1 MSPVVVSVNMNLE
14 YKIGGGFMQI
24 GIIGGGAIGLLFACY
39 LSKSNQVTL
48 YCRTNDQARLMNK
61 YGIDLKYHGMVDNF
75 TIKAKQSEE
84 ISAEELFII
93 AVKQYQLEQ
102 IERVL
107 SHIPAQTPLI
117 FIQNGVAHLKFIEN
131 LSHETII
138 VGVVEHGALK
148 EKTNYVHHTGEG
160 VTRLALF
167 RGNEQSVLPI
177 IHKLNTISFPF
188 VFEKDYIE
196 MVFGKLIVNA
206 VINPLT
212 TILKVKNG
220 ELMLNSHYLHLV
232 NLVLEEVVKVLDIS
246 DREKVFNRIQTI
258 CENTANNQS
267 SMLKDILN
275 NRQTEIDGIIG
286 GLLHIAETKKLK
298 VPVLQFLYHSIKG
311 MER

>member
-1 MSPVVVSVNMNLE
+1 MNLE

>member
-1 MSPVVVSVNMNLE
+1 MNLE

-61 YGIDLKYHGMVDNF
+61 YGIYLKYHGMVDNF

-188 VFEKDYIE
+188 VFEKDYME

-286 GLLHIAETKKLK
+286 GLLHIAETKNLK

>member
-1 MSPVVVSVNMNLE
+1 MVVSVNMNLE

-61 YGIDLKYHGMVDNF
+61 YGIYLKYHGMVDNF

-188 VFEKDYIE
+188 VFEKDYME

-286 GLLHIAETKKLK
+286 GLLHIAETKNLK

>member
-1 MSPVVVSVNMNLE
+1 
-14 YKIGGGFMQI
+14 MQI

-61 YGIDLKYHGMVDNF
+61 YGIYLKYHGMVDNF

-188 VFEKDYIE
+188 VFEKDYME

-286 GLLHIAETKKLK
+286 GLLHIAETKNLK